1 MDSIGDDEMR
11 LILLG
16 PPNAGKG
23 TQAQSLMEE
32 YQIPQ
37 ISTGDIFRAN
47 IKQETP
53 LGKKAKSYL
62 DQGLLVPDELV
73 VDIVTDRL
81 QQQDCK
87 NGFLLDGFP
96 RTVVQAEALDVFLKE
111 QQSTLNRVINIVVN
125 RDVLIERAVG
135 RRVCQKCGAT
145 YHVRFK
151 PTDQPGICDACG
163 GEVIQRKDDQQETAE
178 KRIQVYEQET
188 APLVHYYEQK
198 GLLVSINGDQP
209 IQQVEKTIFDALK
222 DA

>member
-1 MDSIGDDEMR
+1 MR

-23 TQAQSLMEE
+23 TQAQSLINT

-53 LGKKAKSYL
+53 LGKKAKNYL

-81 QQQDCK
+81 QKDDCQ

-96 RTVVQAEALDVFLKE
+96 RTVVQAEALEQFLKE
-111 QQSTLNRVINIVVN
+111 HQQNLDQVLNIQVRTE
-125 RDVLIERAVG
+125 VLVERAVG
-135 RRVCQKCGAT
+135 RRVCQQCGAT
-145 YHVRFK
+145 FHIKFK
-151 PTDQPGICDACG
+151 PPTKDNVCDVCG
-163 GEVIQRKDDQQETAE
+163 GQVIQRKDDQRETAE
-178 KRIQVYEQET
+178 KRIKVYEQET
-188 APLVHYYEQK
+188 SPLIDYYEK
-198 GLLVSINGDQP
+198 RDLLVTIDGEQSIDKVTADILN
-209 IQQVEKTIFDALK
+209 ALK

>member
-1 MDSIGDDEMR
+1 MR

-23 TQAQSLMEE
+23 TQAQSLTET

-62 DQGLLVPDELV
+62 DHGLLVPDELV
-73 VDIVTDRL
+73 VEIVQDRL
-81 QQQDCK
+81 KQADCLE
-87 NGFLLDGFP
+87 GFLLDGFP
-96 RTVVQAEALDVFLKE
+96 RTVVQAEALERFMLD
-111 QQSTLNRVINIVVN
+111 QQQIMNKVINIQVAKE
-125 RDVLIERAVG
+125 VLIERAVG

-151 PTDQPGICDACG
+151 PTTIPGVCDVCS

-188 APLVHYYEQK
+188 APLIHFYETRN
-198 GLLVSINGDQP
+198 LLVTIDGEQP
-209 IQQVEKTIFDALK
+209 IDQVSASIFNALK

>member
-1 MDSIGDDEMR
+1 MR

-23 TQAQSLMEE
+23 TQAQSLTET

-47 IKQETP
+47 IKQETS

-73 VDIVTDRL
+73 VEIVQDRL
-81 QQQDCK
+81 KNPDCLE
-87 NGFLLDGFP
+87 GFLLDGFP
-96 RTVVQAEALDVFLKE
+96 RTVVQAEALERFMFE
-111 QQSTLNRVINIVVN
+111 QQQTLNKVINIQVAKE
-125 RDVLIERAVG
+125 VLIERAVG

-145 YHVRFK
+145 YHVSFK
-151 PTDQPGICDACG
+151 PTAKPGVCDVCG
-163 GEVIQRKDDQQETAE
+163 GDVIQRKDDQRETAE

-188 APLVHYYEQK
+188 APLIHFYQTK
-198 GLLVSINGDQP
+198 KLLVTIDGEQP
-209 IQQVEKTIFDALK
+209 IDQVSASIFNALK

>member
-1 MDSIGDDEMR
+1 MR

-23 TQAQSLMEE
+23 TQAQSLIET

-73 VDIVTDRL
+73 VEIVQDRL
-81 QQQDCK
+81 KQPDCLA
-87 NGFLLDGFP
+87 GFLLDGFP
-96 RTVVQAEALDVFLKE
+96 RTVGQAEALERFLLD
-111 QQSTLNRVINIVVN
+111 QQQILNKVINIQVAKE
-125 RDVLIERAVG
+125 VLIERAVG

-145 YHVRFK
+145 YHVSFK
-151 PTDQPGICDACG
+151 PTAKQGVCDVCG
-163 GEVIQRKDDQQETAE
+163 GEVIQRKDDQRETAE
-178 KRIQVYEQET
+178 KRVRVYEQET
-188 APLVHYYEQK
+188 APLIDFYDSRN
-198 GLLVSINGDQP
+198 LLVTIDGEQP
-209 IQQVEKTIFDALK
+209 IDQVSVSIFNALK

>member
-1 MDSIGDDEMR
+1 MR

-23 TQAQSLMEE
+23 TQAQSLTDT

-53 LGKKAKSYL
+53 LGKKAKNYL

-81 QQQDCK
+81 QQTDCQ

-96 RTVVQAEALDVFLKE
+96 RTVVQAEALELFLKE
-111 QQSTLNRVINIVVN
+111 HQMSLNKVINIHVKTEILV
-125 RDVLIERAVG
+125 ERAVG
-135 RRVCQKCGAT
+135 RRVCQQCGAT
-145 YHVRFK
+145 YHTKFK
-151 PTDQPGICDACG
+151 PTQQENVCDLCG
-163 GEVIQRKDDQQETAE
+163 GEVIQRKDDQRETAE
-178 KRIQVYEQET
+178 KRIKVYEQET
-188 APLVHYYEQK
+188 APLINYYEK
-198 GLLVSINGDQP
+198 RDLLVTIDGEQSIDKVTADISN
-209 IQQVEKTIFDALK
+209 ALK

>member
-1 MDSIGDDEMR
+1 MR

-23 TQAQSLMEE
+23 TQAQSLTDT

-47 IKQETP
+47 IKQETL
-53 LGKKAKSYL
+53 LGKKAKNYL

-81 QQQDCK
+81 QQDDCQ

-96 RTVVQAEALDVFLKE
+96 RTVVQAEALEQFLKE
-111 QQSTLNRVINIVVN
+111 HQKHLDKVINIHVKTE
-125 RDVLIERAVG
+125 VLVERAVG
-135 RRVCQKCGAT
+135 RRVCQQCGAT
-145 YHVRFK
+145 YHIKFK
-151 PTDQPGICDACG
+151 PTKKENVCDLCG
-163 GEVIQRKDDQQETAE
+163 GEVIQRKDDQRETAE
-178 KRIQVYEQET
+178 KRIKVYEQET
-188 APLVHYYEQK
+188 APLINYYEK
-198 GLLVSINGDQP
+198 RDLLVTIDGEQSIDKVTADISN
-209 IQQVEKTIFDALK
+209 ALK

>member
-1 MDSIGDDEMR
+1 MR

-23 TQAQSLMEE
+23 TQAQSLTDT

-37 ISTGDIFRAN
+37 ISTGDIFRSN

-53 LGKKAKSYL
+53 LGKKAKNYL

-81 QQQDCK
+81 QQADCQ

-96 RTVVQAEALDVFLKE
+96 RTVVQAEALEQFLKE
-111 QQSTLNRVINIVVN
+111 HQRSLDKVINIHVKTEILV
-125 RDVLIERAVG
+125 ERAVG
-135 RRVCQKCGAT
+135 RRVCQQCGAT
-145 YHVRFK
+145 YHIKFK
-151 PTDQPGICDACG
+151 PTEKENICDLCG
-163 GEVIQRKDDQQETAE
+163 GEVIQRRDDQRETAE

-188 APLVHYYEQK
+188 APLINYYEK
-198 GLLVSINGDQP
+198 RDLLVTIDGEQSIDKVKADISN
-209 IQQVEKTIFDALK
+209 ALK

>member
-1 MDSIGDDEMR
+1 MR

-23 TQAQSLMEE
+23 TQAQALINQ

-53 LGKKAKSYL
+53 LGKEAKSYL

-73 VDIVTDRL
+73 VAIVKDRL
-81 QQQDCK
+81 KQEDCQ

-96 RTVVQAEALDVFLKE
+96 RTVVQAEALEQFLKDDGI
-111 QQSTLNRVINIVVN
+111 SLNKVINIHVA
-125 RDVLIERAVG
+125 RETLIERAIG
-135 RRVCQKCGAT
+135 RRVCQQCGAT
-145 YHVRFK
+145 YHVVFK
-151 PTDQPGICDACG
+151 PTTTEGVCDSCG
-163 GEVIQRKDDQQETAE
+163 GEVVQRKDDQRETAE
-178 KRIQVYEQET
+178 KRIQVYEDET
-188 APLVHYYEQK
+188 APLIDFYQSQKRLVTIDGEQ
-198 GLLVSINGDQP
+198 SIEA
-209 IQQVEKTIFDALK
+209 VRTAIFEALK

>member
-1 MDSIGDDEMR
+1 MR

-23 TQAQSLMEE
+23 TQAQSLINT

-53 LGKKAKSYL
+53 LGKKAKDYL

-81 QQQDCK
+81 QKDDCK
-87 NGFLLDGFP
+87 YGFLLDGFP
-96 RTVVQAEALDVFLKE
+96 RTVVQAEALEQFLKE
-111 QQSTLNRVINIVVN
+111 HQQNLDQVLNIHVRTE
-125 RDVLIERAVG
+125 VLIERAVG
-135 RRVCQKCGAT
+135 RRVCQQCGAT
-145 YHVRFK
+145 YHIKFNPPK
-151 PTDQPGICDACG
+151 KDNICDICG
-163 GEVIQRKDDQQETAE
+163 GEVIQRKDDQRETAE
-178 KRIQVYEQET
+178 KRIKVYEQET
-188 APLVHYYEQK
+188 APLIDFYEK
-198 GLLVSINGDQP
+198 RNLLV
-209 IQQVEKTIFDALK
+209 TIDGEQAIDKVTADILNVLK

>member
-1 MDSIGDDEMR
+1 MR

-23 TQAQSLMEE
+23 TQAQSLINT

-53 LGKKAKSYL
+53 LGKKAKDYL

-81 QQQDCK
+81 QKDDCQ

-96 RTVVQAEALDVFLKE
+96 RTVVQAEALEQFLKE
-111 QQSTLNRVINIVVN
+111 HQQNLDLVLNIHVKTE
-125 RDVLIERAVG
+125 VLVERAVG
-135 RRVCQKCGAT
+135 RRVCQQCGAT
-145 YHVRFK
+145 YHIKFK
-151 PTDQPGICDACG
+151 PPNKENVCDVCG
-163 GEVIQRKDDQQETAE
+163 GQVIQRKDDQRETAE
-178 KRIQVYEQET
+178 KRIKVYEQET
-188 APLVHYYEQK
+188 SPLIDYYEK
-198 GLLVSINGDQP
+198 RDLLVTIDGEQSIDKVTADILN
-209 IQQVEKTIFDALK
+209 ALK

>member
-1 MDSIGDDEMR
+1 MR

-23 TQAQSLMEE
+23 TQAQSLTDT

-47 IKQETP
+47 IKQQTP
-53 LGKKAKSYL
+53 LGKKAKNYL

-81 QQQDCK
+81 QQTDCQ

-96 RTVVQAEALDVFLKE
+96 RTVVQAEALELFLKE
-111 QQSTLNRVINIVVN
+111 HQMSLDKVINIHVKTEILV
-125 RDVLIERAVG
+125 ERAVG
-135 RRVCQKCGAT
+135 RRVCQQCGAT
-145 YHVRFK
+145 YHIKFK
-151 PTDQPGICDACG
+151 PTQQENVCDLCG
-163 GEVIQRKDDQQETAE
+163 GEVIQRKDDQRETAE
-178 KRIQVYEQET
+178 KRIKVYEQET
-188 APLVHYYEQK
+188 APLINYYEK
-198 GLLVSINGDQP
+198 RDLLVTIDGEQSIDKVTADISN
-209 IQQVEKTIFDALK
+209 ALK